1 MELTLKSLSP
11 LAYGALNCRKNFAMA
26 SPRMRIK
33 QGRSELPNLTITSKI
48 DELQVTERRSAN
60 YHPSIWDPK
69 FIESLSTPYTN
80 EGYSNRL
87 EDLKEEAKRV
97 IKDARDTSSRL
108 EFIDSMQRLGV
119 AYHLEEEIKE
129 AIDLVHL
136 DDTTTNDLS
145 TTALRFRLL
154 RQHGYPVSSEVF
166 DQFRSKDGRFM
177 DGISQDIAGPLSLY
191 EASHLGVEGEDDLE
205 EARRFSTIHL
215 KSLVG
220 KLESDLAD
228 QVQQSLEVPLHWR
241 MPRLE
246 ARNFIDIYQR
256 RNTKNS
262 ALLELAKLDY
272 NLVQSSYQTEL
283 KELTRWWT
291 DLGFKEKL
299 SFSRDRLMENYL
311 WSMGIA
317 PEPHFSK
324 CRIGLTKFICI
335 LTAIDDMYDIYG
347 SPDELRR
354 FTDAVNRWDTEAL
367 VDLPDYMKICY
378 LAMFNFANEMA
389 YDGLRDHDLYILPY
403 LKSQWLN
410 LCTSYSMEAQW
421 FYNGYK
427 PSIDEYLS
435 NAWTSVGGPAA
446 MVHAYFL
453 MGCATKG
460 NLNNCLDNAS
470 NLLYW
475 SSLITRLS
483 DDLGTSSAEIA
494 RGDVAKS
501 IQCYMIEEYISEE
514 QARDQVEKL
523 IRYSWKKLN
532 EASTDSSLPKSLINS
547 SLNMARSA
555 QCIFQFGDGIGTSV
569 GVTKDRLTSFIIKP
583 ILIEPSTKPYL
594 DGMKM
599 SNRR

>member
-1 MELTLKSLSP
+1 MELTLRSLSP

-80 EGYSNRL
+80 EGYSNLL

-108 EFIDSMQRLGV
+108 ELIDSMQRLGV

-136 DDTTTNDLS
+136 DDTTTDDLS

-154 RQHGYPVSSEVF
+154 RQHGYPVSSEAF

-177 DGISQDIAGPLSLY
+177 DGIGQDIAGLLSLY
-191 EASHLGVEGEDDLE
+191 EASHLGLEGEDDLE

-220 KLESDLAD
+220 NMESDLAD
-228 QVQQSLEVPLHWR
+228 QVQQSLEKP
-241 MPRLE
+241 E
-246 ARNFIDIYQR
+246 TSSIS
-256 RNTKNS
+256 TKEGVEGANKV
-262 ALLELAKLDY
+262 KL
-272 NLVQSSYQTEL
+272 
-283 KELTRWWT
+283 WWT

-354 FTDAVNRWDTEAL
+354 FTDAVNRWDTGAL

-378 LAMFNFANEMA
+378 LAMYNFANEMA
-389 YDGLRDHDLYILPY
+389 YDALRDHDLYILPY

-460 NLNNCLDNAS
+460 NLNNC
-470 NLLYW
+470 
-475 SSLITRLS
+475 
-483 DDLGTSSAEIA
+483 
-494 RGDVAKS
+494 DVAKS
-501 IQCYMIEEYISEE
+501 IQCYMIEERISKE

-523 IRYSWKKLN
+523 IGYSWKKLN

-555 QCIFQFGDGIGTSV
+555 QCIFQFGDGIGTSI

-583 ILIEPSTKPYL
+583 ILIEPSTKPNL

>member
-1 MELTLKSLSP
+1 MELTLASLSP
-11 LAYGALNCRKNFAMA
+11 LAFGAVNCRKIFALA
-26 SPRMRIK
+26 PPRMRIK
-33 QGRSELPNLTITSKI
+33 QGRSELPYLTITSKI

-69 FIESLSTPYTN
+69 FIESLSTPYTSDDF
-80 EGYSNRL
+80 SNRL
-87 EDLKEEAKRV
+87 EDLKEEAKRL

-108 EFIDSMQRLGV
+108 ELIDSIQRLGV

-136 DDTTTNDLS
+136 DDTTTYDLF

-154 RQHGYPVSSEVF
+154 RQHGYSISSDVF
-166 DQFRSKDGRFM
+166 DKFRSKDGRFM
-177 DGISQDIAGPLSLY
+177 DGISQDIAGLLSLY

-205 EARRFSTIHL
+205 EARRFSTMHL
-215 KSLVG
+215 KGLVG
-220 KLESDLAD
+220 NLEGDLAD

-272 NLVQSSYQTEL
+272 NLVQSVYQKEL

-291 DLGFKEKL
+291 DLGFKENL

-311 WSMGIA
+311 WSMGFT

-335 LTAIDDMYDIYG
+335 FSAVDDMYDIYG

-354 FTDAVNRWDTEAL
+354 FTDAVNRWDIEAL
-367 VDLPDYMKICY
+367 EDLPEYMKICY
-378 LAMFNFANEMA
+378 LATYNFANEMV
-389 YDGLRDHDLYILPY
+389 YDALKDHGLNILPY
-403 LKSQWLN
+403 IRNQWVN
-410 LCTSYSMEAQW
+410 LCAAYSIEMQW
-421 FYNGYK
+421 FYSGHK
-427 PSIDEYLS
+427 PSIDEYLG
-435 NAWTSVGGPAA
+435 NAWTSVGGPG
-446 MVHAYFL
+446 MMTHVYLL
-453 MGCATKG
+453 MDCVTKG
-460 NLNNCLDNAS
+460 NLNDCLDQAS
-470 NLLYW
+470 NLFYW
-475 SSLITRLS
+475 SSFITRLS

-501 IQCYMIEEYISEE
+501 IECFMIEKHISEE
-514 QARDQVEKL
+514 QARDQVGQL
-523 IRYSWKKLN
+523 ISHSWKKLN
-532 EASTDSSLPKSLINS
+532 EESAKSSLPKSAINS
-547 SLNMARSA
+547 TLNMARTA
-555 QCIFQFGDGIGTSV
+555 QCIFQVGGGIGTST
-569 GVTKDRLTSFIIKP
+569 GVTEDRLTSFIIKP
-583 ILIEPSTKPYL
+583 FDI
-594 DGMKM
+594 
-599 SNRR
+599 

>member
-1 MELTLKSLSP
+1 MELTLTSLSP

-80 EGYSNRL
+80 EGYSNLL
-87 EDLKEEAKRV
+87 EDLKEEAKRL

-108 EFIDSMQRLGV
+108 ELIDSMQRLGV

-136 DDTTTNDLS
+136 DDTTTDDLS
-145 TTALRFRLL
+145 TTALRLRLL

-177 DGISQDIAGPLSLY
+177 DGISQDIAGLLSLY
-191 EASHLGVEGEDDLE
+191 EASHLGLEGEDDLE
-205 EARRFSTIHL
+205 EARRFSTRHL

-220 KLESDLAD
+220 NLESDLAD

-272 NLVQSSYQTEL
+272 NLVQSSYQKEL

-299 SFSRDRLMENYL
+299 SFSRDRLVENYL

-354 FTDAVNRWDTEAL
+354 FTDAVNRWDTGAL

-378 LAMFNFANEMA
+378 LAMYNFANEMA
-389 YDGLRDHDLYILPY
+389 YDALRDHDLYILPY
-403 LKSQWLN
+403 LKSQ
-410 LCTSYSMEAQW
+410 
-421 FYNGYK
+421 
-427 PSIDEYLS
+427 
-435 NAWTSVGGPAA
+435 
-446 MVHAYFL
+446 
-453 MGCATKG
+453 
-460 NLNNCLDNAS
+460 
-470 NLLYW
+470 
-475 SSLITRLS
+475 
-483 DDLGTSSAEIA
+483 AEIA

-501 IQCYMIEEYISEE
+501 IQCYMIEERISEE

-523 IRYSWKKLN
+523 IGYSWKKLN
-532 EASTDSSLPKSLINS
+532 EASIDSSLPKSMINS

-555 QCIFQFGDGIGTSV
+555 QCIFQFGDGIGTSI